1 MESHDPITAGQIGKL
16 QDLIGA
22 ALRKSDLQNEPVQQ
36 VLEQQGAQVIDEMV
50 AVFRKY
56 VEAMSD
62 MIVRRVRVDRSRRP
76 QQALDATGR
85 TQYTNDSV
93 VRRMP
98 RGEGEEVEVYLFPV
112 RCDISDDD
120 LEKEFALRSLKPVDP
135 YTLAAVNESDPAFAD
150 SHPNATHWQDSDGK
164 WCHAAFYRWDG
175 ERSVNVNRSGSGWD
189 DGWWFAGLRK

>member
-164 WCHAAFYRWDG
+164 WCHAAFGRWG
-175 ERSVNVNRSGSGWD
+175 GVRNVYVNRHDNDWSD
-189 DGWWFAGLRK
+189 VWWFAGLRK